1 MSADDSIDK
10 LEQVWGAV
18 SVVGHTLSEEQW
30 LAPTDCP
37 GWDVRD
43 HVSHLIGTERMLEG
57 LPAAPATDAYGEHVK
72 NPIGQF
78 NENELDTRRS
88 MSGAEVLA
96 EFDALVATRLAS
108 LRGGDEAYFARETMT
123 PTGPGT
129 VADFLHIR
137 VMDCYVHEQDIRRAV
152 GQPGDLDTPAAAHS
166 VDRLLRTI
174 GIVVGKRA
182 GAPDGSSV
190 LLELT
195 GPVARSVPVTVVDG
209 RAKVVDTVPDDLLT
223 TVRMDSEAFLVL
235 ATGRRT
241 AGDLGD
247 RWTVEGDQ
255 ALGRSIVEQLN
266 MMI

>member
-1 MSADDSIDK
+1 VSADDSIDK

-18 SVVGHTLSEEQW
+18 SAVGHTLSEEQW
-30 LAPTDCP
+30 SAPTDCP
-37 GWDVRD
+37 GWDVKD
-43 HVSHLIGTERMLEG
+43 HVSHMIGTERMLEG
-57 LPAAPATDAYGEHVK
+57 LPTAPASDADGDHVK

-78 NENELDTRRS
+78 NENELDSRRA

-96 EFDALVATRLAS
+96 EFDELVATRLAS

-129 VADFLHIR
+129 MADFLHIR

-152 GQPGDLDTPAAAHS
+152 DQPGDLDAPAAAHS

-182 GAPDGSSV
+182 GVPEGASV
-190 LLELT
+190 LVELT
-195 GPVARSVPVTVVDG
+195 GPVQRTVPVTVRDG
-209 RAKVVDTVPDDLLT
+209 RAKLVDTVPDDLLA
-223 TVRMDSEAFLVL
+223 TVRMDSEAFLIL

-241 AGDLGD
+241 ATDLAG
-247 RWTVEGDQ
+247 RWTVEGDD
-255 ALGRSIVEQLN
+255 ATGGAIVEQLN

>member
-1 MSADDSIDK
+1 VGAEDSIDK

-18 SVVGHTLSEEQW
+18 SAVGHGLTEEQW
-30 LAPTDCP
+30 SAPTDCP
-37 GWDVRD
+37 GWNVRD

-57 LPAAPATDAYGEHVK
+57 LPAAPASDAYGDHVK

-78 NENELDTRRS
+78 NENELDSRRS
-88 MSGAEVLA
+88 RSGAEVLA
-96 EFDALVATRLAS
+96 EFDELAATRLAS
-108 LRGGDEAYFARETMT
+108 LRAGDDAYFARETMT

-152 GQPGDLDTPAAAHS
+152 GQPGDLDTPAAQHS
-166 VDRLLRTI
+166 IDRLLRTI

-182 GAPDGSSV
+182 GVPEGASV
-190 LLELT
+190 VLELT
-195 GPVARSVPVTVVDG
+195 GPVERTVPVTVTDG
-209 RAKVVDTVPDDLLT
+209 RAKVVDSVPGDLLA

-241 AGDLGD
+241 AADLAG
-247 RWTVEGDQ
+247 RWTVEGDE
-255 ALGRSIVEQLN
+255 AVGRSIVEQLN